1 MGEKN
6 TLELI
11 DLLRVIWKWKWF
23 IVVFAFSCSAL
34 AGIISFSRP
43 NIYEVSMVIEPSV
56 INTNQDGELIYL
68 DSPLNIKA
76 KIDSN
81 SYSSRILKRL
91 APIHKLSNPNF
102 DFKTIRPSD
111 SNIVK
116 ITYETED
123 IQKGA
128 QVLTALFHA
137 LLEEYHHYVDMT
149 KSELDQKIALNT
161 SLLDVVT
168 SERNYLENEIHLIE
182 ENTKRTLEE
191 RSMLRSKGSD
201 AVDKL
206 SLLIYSNTI
215 QQNIAYSN
223 SLKKQLSNLL
233 VEIERMKNN
242 ISRFETK
249 KQLIRNVKLIQ
260 PPQPSTYPIKPKN
273 KLNIAVAFVIGFIFS
288 LLLAFFLEYLRR
300 MRVSS

>member
-43 NIYEVSMVIEPSV
+43 SIYEVSMVIEPSV
-56 INTNQDGELIYL
+56 ININKDGELIYL
-68 DSPLNIKA
+68 DSPLNMKA

-81 SYSSRILKRL
+81 SYSTRILKRL
-91 APIHKLSNPNF
+91 GPIHKLSNPDF

-123 IQKGA
+123 KQKGT
-128 QVLTALFHA
+128 QVLTALFHE
-137 LLEEYHHYVDMT
+137 LLEEYHHYVDME

-161 SLLDVVT
+161 SLLEVVT
-168 SERNYLENEIHLIE
+168 SKRNYLENEIDLIE
-182 ENTKRTLEE
+182 EDTKRILEE
-191 RSMLRSKGSD
+191 RMMLRSKGSD
-201 AVDKL
+201 EADKL
-206 SLLIYSNTI
+206 SLLIYGNTI
-215 QQNIAYSN
+215 QQNMAYSN
-223 SLKKQLSNLL
+223 SLKKQLSDLL
-233 VEIERMKNN
+233 GEIERMKNN
-242 ISRFETK
+242 ISTFETK
-249 KQLIRNVKLIQ
+249 KQFVRNVKLIQ
-260 PPQPSTYPIKPKN
+260 SPQPSTYPIKPRK
-273 KLNIAVAFVIGFIFS
+273 KLNIVVAFIIGFIFS
-288 LLLAFFLEYLRR
+288 LLLAFFFEYIQK
-300 MRVSS
+300 MRLLF